1 MPAMIHV
8 RMLGA
13 AELTVDG
20 KPAPPEL
27 LWRKNIA
34 LLAYLLRNNRRAVSR
49 EQLMGLLWA
58 DKPDARARRSLNVAL
73 STLRGSLGEDS
84 FETSADH
91 VRLRPGVVTT
101 DIDQFEE
108 HLAADRLEDAI
119 ALIGGLFLEGLGV
132 AGASDFQDWLE
143 SERKLWRERSVQV
156 LVRQA
161 SQLLAAGQHQRAGDL
176 ARIALALDPLGEMA
190 LQALLRALS
199 LSGGRVEAL
208 QQFDDYTAR
217 LKQQLGTEPSSETRA
232 LAARIR
238 EERIRPAEPAAPPPD
253 LRRRFPLVG
262 RGAELAELV
271 TRWNQVRTSRRAGLA
286 MVEGETGVGK
296 TRLLEELAARA
307 RLDGAVVATARVVE
321 RDLEQADTTLWG
333 LARGGLLSAPG
344 VAGAMPG
351 TLSTLA
357 GQIPEWR
364 ERFPNTSGPATNIAD
379 ALEDLLRS
387 ISREAA
393 VALLV
398 DDVHCADRGSLL
410 AFEAL
415 LRGLED
421 APVLLAVAAEPHPP
435 REELAALR
443 SRGARESIG
452 AFVTL
457 EPLGAAAIGELVRTA
472 LPRFSEWE
480 ADRVTRRIQVDSAGL
495 PLLVVELLHAVSL
508 GMDLQGLEGAWP
520 EPMRTLSQTMPGG
533 LPEAVVGAIRVGFRR
548 LSPEAQRVLVAAAVL
563 GDRVPAAVLAR
574 ASQLDQA
581 RTDTSLDDL
590 EWQRWLAA
598 DSRGYSF
605 VARIARE
612 VVARDMVTRGQR
624 QRIES
629 LAGEWDRS
637 A

>member
-1 MPAMIHV
+1 MIHV

-34 LLAYLLRNNRRAVSR
+34 LLAFLLRNNRRAVSR

-73 STLRGSLGEDS
+73 STLRSWLGEDS
-84 FETSADH
+84 LETSADH
-91 VRLRPGVVTT
+91 VRLQPGVVTT

-108 HLAADRLEDAI
+108 HLAAGRLEDAI

-143 SERKLWRERSVQV
+143 AERKLWRERSVQA

-161 SQLLAAGQHQRAGDL
+161 SQLLAAGQHQQAGDL
-176 ARIALALDPLGEMA
+176 ARIALALDPLGELA

-199 LSGGRVEAL
+199 LSGNRVEAL

-217 LKQQLGTEPSSETRA
+217 LKQQLGTDPSSETRA

-238 EERIRPAEPAAPPPD
+238 EERIQPAEPAAPPPD
-253 LRRRFPLVG
+253 PRRRFPLIG
-262 RGAELAELV
+262 RGAELAGLV
-271 TRWNQVRTSRRAGLA
+271 TQWNLVRSSRRAGLA

-321 RDLEQADTTLWG
+321 RDLAQADATLWG

-351 TLSTLA
+351 TLATLA
-357 GQIPEWR
+357 RWIPEWR
-364 ERFPNTSGPATNIAD
+364 ERFPSTTGPETNIAD

-387 ISREAA
+387 ITQEAE
-393 VALLV
+393 VVLLV
-398 DDVHCADRGSLL
+398 DDAHWADHGSLL

-421 APVLLAVAAEPHPP
+421 TPVLLAVAAEPHPP

-443 SRGARESIG
+443 SRGARESLG
-452 AFVTL
+452 LFVTL
-457 EPLGAAAIGELVRTA
+457 EPLGAAAIAELVRTA

-574 ASQLDQA
+574 ASQSDQA
-581 RTDTSLDDL
+581 QTDSSLDDL

-629 LAGEWDRS
+629 LAGGWDRL